1 MPIVSLLILKTNAMK
16 ILYRIFASPA
26 LAVLSLIA
34 FAVSMAV
41 ATFVENDYGTA
52 TAWVLIYDAW
62 WFEMIMLLMTVSFVF
77 NIFKY
82 KLLRKE
88 KWAVLMFHLA
98 FVLIMVGAAIT
109 RYYSYGGVLRVREGQ
124 ESNTVLSTT
133 NFVTVKL
140 HHHGKTKVVQK
151 KASFSH
157 AKSNSF
163 ELSTDYNNTPVT
175 LVYKDYIPDAT
186 SKIAIDTLV
195 GKPIL
200 EVVVSVGDGRKT
212 IFLTD
217 GEIRVVGKENY
228 KIGLN
233 TDEKD
238 AVNILNKDETFQIKA
253 PNGLDYFI
261 MASQN
266 AGKIKP
272 NTWDVMHLSTL
283 YRYQNLS
290 LVPLAFHAKGKV
302 AFESGTVE
310 GSKENDKNKD
320 DVLLLEAR
328 SGNQVV
334 EVPLLY
340 REGFVPETHRIN
352 LKGTYMDIA
361 YGSREITLPFSI
373 RLNDFQLDRYPGSTS
388 PAAYASE
395 VSVIDNG
402 KETPFRIFMNNV
414 LDYKG
419 YRFFQASYDTDEKGT
434 VLSVNHDA
442 IGTNITYLGYLFM
455 GIGMFF
461 TLFGKG
467 TRFRTV
473 LTKMKKLETVKVV
486 AILFTLL
493 SSFSNYAQANT
504 TDKTTSVAAF
514 VKISMDN
521 HHSKQFE
528 KLLVQDLDGRIKPIG
543 TLASEFLRKISG
555 KTYYKYR
562 KDGVIKKLNASQVF
576 LALQMASEVSQN
588 IPMIKVDVKKT
599 KDVLNGIEIS
609 EFKTVAFRDL
619 LANDGSYVLS
629 KHVEEANQKK
639 PAERSEFDKE
649 ILKIDERFNI
659 LYNLFI
665 GSYLK
670 IFPNKLDT
678 NDTWF
683 SYTHHFE
690 DFPNEDALFVKSVIA
705 NYFKNL
711 SLKRWEE
718 AEKDLSY
725 ISTYQKVL
733 GRDIIPSEKRIEAE
747 LLYNKLNLNFWL
759 FQVFFVFGFVLLI
772 FAVIRVFTHHKIIHY
787 LWNGIVLL
795 TWLGFIV
802 FATNI
807 ILRWYVAQHAPWS
820 NGYEML
826 VFVAWVLLLC
836 GLFVYKKSDFALPLA
851 TIFTGALL
859 FVSYLDWISP
869 EITNLMPVLK
879 SYWLK
884 VHVATIVSS
893 YAPLALSAVLGMMAL
908 ILMVVRNPKN
918 KARVNVKIKELTYLN
933 ELAMTIGLFVL
944 SVGTFLGGVWANE
957 SWGRYWAWDPKET
970 WALIS
975 IIVYAVVLHLRL
987 IPKLKSDYVLNMVSM
1002 FAFWSIIMT
1011 SFGVNYYLTGLHS
1024 YASGDPV
1031 PIPKFTYVIMGSMI
1045 FISVFAYTRNK
1056 QFKKNK

>member
-1 MPIVSLLILKTNAMK
+1 MK

-26 LAVLSLIA
+26 LAVLSLVT

-52 TAWVLIYDAW
+52 TAWVLVYDAW

-82 KLLRKE
+82 KLLKKE

-98 FVLIMVGAAIT
+98 FVLIMVGAAVT
-109 RYYSYGGVLRVREGQ
+109 RYCSYGGVLRVREGKQ
-124 ESNTVLSTT
+124 TNTVLST
-133 NFVTVKL
+133 NNYVTIKL
-140 HHHGKTKVVQK
+140 HHNGQTKVVQK

-157 AKSNSF
+157 AKGNSF
-163 ELSTDYNNTPVT
+163 YLSTDYNNTPVA
-175 LVYKDYIPDAT
+175 LEYVNYIPDAT
-186 SKIAIDTLV
+186 SKIVVDSVV

-200 EVVVSVGDGRKT
+200 ELVVSVGDGRKT
-212 IFLTD
+212 IFLKE
-217 GEIRVVGKENY
+217 GEIRSVGKEAY

-233 TDEKD
+233 TDEKN
-238 AVNILNKDETFQIKA
+238 VINIVYQKEEFKIKA
-253 PNGLDYFI
+253 PSQLDYFI
-261 MASQN
+261 MASQD
-266 AGKIKP
+266 AGKIES
-272 NTWDVMHLSTL
+272 NTWGKMHLSTL
-283 YRYQNLS
+283 YRFQNLS
-290 LVPLAFHAKGKV
+290 IVPLAFHPKGKV
-302 AFESGTVE
+302 AFVSGTKK

-320 DVLLLEAR
+320 DVLLLLAS
-328 SGNQVV
+328 SGDQQI
-334 EVPLLY
+334 EVSLLY
-340 REGFVPETHRIN
+340 REGFAPEPYSVN
-352 LKGTYMDIA
+352 LKGTHIDVF
-361 YGSREITLPFSI
+361 YGSKEIKLPFSI
-373 RLNDFQLDRYPGSTS
+373 KLNDFQLDRYPGSTS

-395 VSVIDNG
+395 VSVLDGDKVI
-402 KETPFRIFMNNV
+402 PFRIFMNNV

-442 IGTNITYLGYLFM
+442 IGTNLTYLGYLLM
-455 GIGMFF
+455 GLGMFF

-467 TRFRTV
+467 TRFRTI
-473 LTKMKKLETVKVV
+473 LNKMKKLESLKVC
-486 AILFTLL
+486 ILFIALF
-493 SSFSNYAQANT
+493 SSFLGHTQSVPLDKNVANF
-504 TDKTTSVAAF
+504 VA
-514 VKISMDN
+514 VSMDN
-521 HHSKQFE
+521 NHSKKFE

-562 KDGVIKKLNASQVF
+562 ENGVVKKLNASQVF

-588 IPMIKVDVKKT
+588 IPIIKVDVKKT
-599 KDVLNGIEIS
+599 KDVFKNLSIS

-619 LANDGSYVLS
+619 LQDDGSYMLS
-629 KHVEEANQKK
+629 KNVEQANQKK

-683 SYTHHFE
+683 TYTHHFK
-690 DFPNEDALFVKSVIA
+690 DFPNEDAQFAKSVIV

-711 SLKRWEE
+711 TLKNWEA
-718 AEKDLSY
+718 AEKDLAY
-725 ISTYQKVL
+725 ISTYQQVL
-733 GRDIIPSEKRIEAE
+733 GKEIIPSQKRINAE

-759 FQVFFVFGFVLLI
+759 FQLFFSLGFVLLI
-772 FAVIRVFTHHKIIHY
+772 FAVVRVFTHHKVIHY
-787 LWNGIVLL
+787 SWKGIVSLV
-795 TWLGFIV
+795 WLGFLL
-802 FATNI
+802 FAANI
-807 ILRWYVAQHAPWS
+807 ILRWYIAQHAPWS

-836 GLFVYKKSDFALPLA
+836 GLVINKKSDFALPLA

-859 FVSYLDWISP
+859 FVSYLDWLSP

-908 ILMVVRNPKN
+908 LLMMVRTNQN
-918 KARVNVKIKELTYLN
+918 KDRINIKIKELTYLN
-933 ELAMTIGLFVL
+933 ELAMTVGLFVL
-944 SVGTFLGGVWANE
+944 SIGTFLGGVWANE

-987 IPKLKSDYVLNMVSM
+987 IPKLKNDYVLNMVSM

-1024 YASGDPV
+1024 YASGDPI
-1031 PIPKFTYVIMGSMI
+1031 PIPKFTYVIMALMI
-1045 FISVFAYTRNK
+1045 LISLVAYY
-1056 QFKKNK
+1056 KNRQLKNVK